1 MRLDKM
7 VNDGYFSIG
16 KAFTL
21 NDNGKQL
28 VLTVSKIKGTR
39 IQLKYVVAGG
49 QDVVFESGEVTGPIP
64 LVKSSWGK
72 VLGLKVSGS
81 RGWKG
86 GGGRE
91 EAEGKRWKGRGGR
104 EEVEGKRWK
113 GRGGRKGVE
122 GKRWKER
129 GGRGG
134 WNTCVLIVP
143 PRVSMP

>member
-7 VNDGYFSIG
+7 VSDGCFSVG

-21 NDNGKQL
+21 NDDGKQL
-28 VLTVSKIKGTR
+28 VLTVGKIKGTR

-64 LVKSSWGK
+64 LVKSAWRK
-72 VLGLKVSGS
+72 ALGLKVSGP

-86 GGGRE
+86 GGGR
-91 EAEGKRWKGRGGR
+91 
-104 EEVEGKRWK
+104 
-113 GRGGRKGVE
+113 KGVE
-122 GKRWKER
+122 GKGWKGR
-129 GGRGG
+129 VGGVG